1 MNIVFVQ
8 VNPELKSHFEE
19 KGFCFVGQDVEG
31 ERMEVI
37 ELDGM
42 EAEAFCLYRCLLSG
56 FLKVKKLQ
64 PSDHFFQ
71 NLKCPF
77 QTIHISSECST
88 TPSSPLAPSSHH
100 LLILDCYWPLLG
112 SCRATYR
119 RAAVCL
125 HGKQCITC
133 RNSHDLPMY
142 RLSFSQTTLLKV
154 CLCHRD
160 TYSDQSG
167 SSTPDSEI
175 SELKLPSI
183 SNE

>member
-1 MNIVFVQ
+1 MEERHRHRFEVCGPLTSSAALYHLNDSLGGCSALNVVFVQ

-19 KGFCFVGQDVEG
+19 KGFRFVGQDVEG

-56 FLKVKKLQ
+56 FLKVEKLQ

-88 TPSSPLAPSSHH
+88 TQSSPLAPSSHH

-125 HGKQCITC
+125 HGKHTSMHCMSQLTRSTCIQAQ
-133 RNSHDLPMY
+133 
-142 RLSFSQTTLLKV
+142 F
-154 CLCHRD
+154 
-160 TYSDQSG
+160 
-167 SSTPDSEI
+167 
-175 SELKLPSI
+175 
-183 SNE
+183 

>member
-1 MNIVFVQ
+1 M
-8 VNPELKSHFEE
+8 S
-19 KGFCFVGQDVEG
+19 
-31 ERMEVI
+31 
-37 ELDGM
+37 
-42 EAEAFCLYRCLLSG
+42 YRCLLSG
-56 FLKVKKLQ
+56 FLKVEKLQ
-64 PSDHFFQ
+64 PPDHFFQ

-77 QTIHISSECST
+77 QTIRISSECST
-88 TPSSPLAPSSHH
+88 TQSSPLAPSIHH
-100 LLILDCYWPLLG
+100 LPILDCYWPLLG

-125 HGKQCITC
+125 HGKHTSMHYMSQLTQSTYIQAQA
-133 RNSHDLPMY
+133 
-142 RLSFSQTTLLKV
+142 FSQTTLLKV

-160 TYSDQSG
+160 TYSDRSG